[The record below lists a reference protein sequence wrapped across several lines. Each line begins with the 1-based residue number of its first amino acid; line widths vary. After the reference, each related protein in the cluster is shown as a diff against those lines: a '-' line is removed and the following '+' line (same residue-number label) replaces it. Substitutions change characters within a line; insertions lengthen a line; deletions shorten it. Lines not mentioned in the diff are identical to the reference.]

1 MIIIKRDVF
10 IIELNSISLRI
21 RYIRLSKIIFIQNH
35 ELRSLCVLVQNV
47 FMIFNSNSLAIQ
59 LDGSRYDTSPPIK
72 IFIRAIPLFV
82 PSAAFN

>member
-10 IIELNSISLRI
+10 IIELNSISLRT